1 MKVPFLDLTRQQQLI
16 ASELNIKINEVIN
29 SGDYIL
35 SKVLED
41 FENNFSA
48 FCKTKYAL
56 GVGNGL
62 DALFLILKSL
72 DIGEGDEVIVPSH
85 TFIAT
90 WLAVSRSRATPVPV
104 EIDEDT
110 YNIDVEKLN
119 NVISNKTKAIIPVH
133 LYGQPAD
140 MDEINAFAKNHNLY
154 VIEDA
159 AQAHGAMYKDKCI
172 GSLSNAAAF
181 SFYPAKNLG
190 AYGDGGSI
198 TTDSKQIKEKIS
210 KLRNY
215 GGDKKYFSD
224 IIGLNSRLD
233 NLQAAILNVKLTFLS
248 ECNSLREKIAN
259 HYIDYISNK
268 KIKLPT
274 VRAHNKSAWHL
285 FVIRTKNRDKLIS
298 HLENHDI
305 SYGIHYPIPPHKQ
318 LCYDQ
323 LGYNL
328 SLTEKV
334 SNEILSIPIF
344 PYMTDN
350 EVSYV
355 IDVINKYQ

>member
-1 MKVPFLDLTRQQQLI
+1 MKVPFLDLARQQQLI
-16 ASELNIKINEVIN
+16 SSELNIKINEVIS
-29 SGDYIL
+29 SGDYVL
-35 SKVLED
+35 SKVLEE

-62 DALFLILKSL
+62 DALFLVLKSL

-90 WLAVSRSRATPVPV
+90 WLAVSRSGAKPVPV
-104 EIDEDT
+104 ELDEDT
-110 YNIDVEKLN
+110 YNIDVEKLS

-140 MDEINAFAKNHNLY
+140 MDEINAFAKNYNLY

-159 AQAHGAMYKDKCI
+159 AQAHGAKYKDRCV

-181 SFYPAKNLG
+181 SFYPTKNLG

-198 TTDSKQIKEKIS
+198 TTDSKKIKEKIS

-224 IIGLNSRLD
+224 IIGFNSRLD

-248 ECNSLREKIAN
+248 ECNSLREKTAN
-259 HYIDYISNK
+259 HYMDCISNK
-268 KIKLPT
+268 KIKLPI
-274 VRAHNKSAWHL
+274 VRSYNKSAWHL

-298 HLENHDI
+298 YLENHNI
-305 SYGIHYPIPPHKQ
+305 SYGIHYPISPHKQ
-318 LCYDQ
+318 LCYAQ
-323 LGYNL
+323 LDYNL
-328 SLTEKV
+328 SLTERV

-350 EVSYV
+350 EVLYV
-355 IDVINKYQ
+355 IYVINKYQ